1 MGGCHEGQFSD
12 HRHDARFVGGVG
24 VSGKDNHS
32 PTTTT
37 TTQKP
42 TIEASGADNG
52 KDITMSVGDTL
63 KLTLVANHSIPF
75 WWAVDTQI
83 ADTTILQ
90 QTGHEYM
97 GSATTT
103 GGPGSEFL
111 TFKALKAGTTTIAN
125 QEASVGT
132 GGPPQHTFKANVI
145 VK

>member
-1 MGGCHEGQFSD
+1 MKASFLIIVTMLVSL
-12 HRHDARFVGGVG
+12 A
-24 VSGKDNHS
+24 VSGCPAKDNHS
-32 PTTTT
+32 QTTTTT

-52 KDITMSVGDTL
+52 NDITMSVGDTL

-75 WWAVDTQI
+75 WWAVDTRI
-83 ADTTILQ
+83 ADSTILQ

-97 GSATTT
+97 AGATTT
-103 GGPGSEFL
+103 GGPGSEFW
-111 TFKALKAGTTTIAN
+111 TFKALKAGTTTITN